1 MSIRSNPFCCRVI
14 HLSCC
19 AYGCR
24 RLYHRPERGGG
35 EITHWQSHN
44 ELRLRLTETGDQIL
58 SYRQQMD

>member
-24 RLYHRPERGGG
+24 RLYG
-35 EITHWQSHN
+35 EITLWQSHN